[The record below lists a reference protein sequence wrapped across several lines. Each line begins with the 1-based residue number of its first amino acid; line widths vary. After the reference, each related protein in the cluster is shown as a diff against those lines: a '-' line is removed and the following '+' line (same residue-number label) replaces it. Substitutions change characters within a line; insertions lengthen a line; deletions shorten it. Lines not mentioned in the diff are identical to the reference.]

1 MAQIQVTDLTFC
13 YEGSFDNI
21 FENVT
26 FGIDTDWK
34 LGFIGRNGKGKTT
47 FAKLLSGNYEYRGV
61 ITAPNLHFDY
71 FPYQVEEADFDKPA
85 SELMEFWK
93 GDIQEWR
100 VMCELNQRPAASNG
114 VSNMQRCR
122 AAGYL
127 VYAPLRSVQNMC
139 HWHIAPLAAVAKYP
153 CKHGYLARCSRE

>member
-26 FGIDTDWK
+26 FGIDTGWK

-47 FAKLLSGNYEYRGV
+47 FAKLLSGKYEYRGV

-71 FPYQVEEADFDKPA
+71 FPYQVEDSSERRKFLAQKLLISTEDLADA
-85 SELMEFWK
+85 
-93 GDIQEWR
+93 
-100 VMCELNQRPAASNG
+100 
-114 VSNMQRCR
+114 
-122 AAGYL
+122 
-127 VYAPLRSVQNMC
+127 
-139 HWHIAPLAAVAKYP
+139 
-153 CKHGYLARCSRE
+153 

>member
-47 FAKLLSGNYEYRGV
+47 FAKLLSGKYEYRGV

-71 FPYQVEEADFDKPA
+71 FPYLVEEADFDKPA

-100 VMCELNQRPAASNG
+100 VMCELNQRPRCK
-114 VSNMQRCR
+114 QR
-122 AAGYL
+122 G
-127 VYAPLRSVQNMC
+127 
-139 HWHIAPLAAVAKYP
+139 IKLAALQSSGVFDPRGSRQISMQAWLL
-153 CKHGYLARCSRE
+153 GSLLAGINWIVMWRYYTVLSVR